1 MAVNGKRL
9 PLSGVRV
16 LDLTWV
22 VSGPQATRLL
32 ADLGAEVIKV
42 EARTRGEQVRNMTFN
57 PRVLST
63 RGMFVYFNRNKLG
76 ASLNLSGPEG
86 KQVFRELTAVSDV
99 VIENFSAH
107 VMERWGFDY
116 AGLTAI
122 NPSII
127 YVSMPGFGHS
137 GPNVDYQSNGPTL
150 QALSGQTFA
159 GGMPG
164 MPPAG
169 WGYSYMDH
177 TAGYYGAMAVLQAI
191 YYRNRTGRGQFVDLA
206 QLETGC
212 SLMGTY
218 VLDRSANGRSFRRPG
233 MPAGNRSLNPAAAP
247 HGVYRCQG
255 DDRWVAIAVLSD
267 AEWLRFSEALGAPVW
282 ARNPELTTLAGRL
295 RHQDELDRCVE
306 TWTAH
311 HTQQEVMHIL
321 QANGIAAGMVQD
333 PAQRAEE
340 DPELQARG
348 HIVRLPV
355 AQEDGSPQRVDSL
368 PMTVPALPHDAYR
381 PAPETGHDNDYVYRE
396 LLGMASDDID
406 AYLEQGIF

>member
-1 MAVNGKRL
+1 VSRL

-22 VSGPQATRLL
+22 VSGPQATRIL

-86 KQVFRELTAVSDV
+86 KAVFRQLAAVSDV

-116 AGLTAI
+116 AGLSAI
-122 NPSII
+122 NPSIV

-137 GPNVDYQSNGPTL
+137 GPDVNYQSNGPTL

-159 GGMPG
+159 GAMPDAA
-164 MPPAG
+164 PTG

-177 TAGYYGAMAVLQAI
+177 TAGYYGAMAVIQAL
-191 YYRNRTGRGQFVDLA
+191 YFRNRTGRGQFVDLA

-218 VLDRSANGRSFRRPG
+218 VLDRTVNGRSLRRQG
-233 MPAGNRSLNPAAAP
+233 MPPGNRALNADAAP
-247 HGVYRCQG
+247 HGVYRCAG
-255 DDRWVAIAVLSD
+255 DDRWVAITVLSD
-267 AEWLRFSEALGAPVW
+267 DDWRRFRRALGDPTW
-282 ARNPELTTLAGRL
+282 ATDPRFDTVAGRVQY
-295 RHQDELDRCVE
+295 QDDLDACVE
-306 TWTAH
+306 AWTAQRS
-311 HTQQEVMHIL
+311 QQDAMQTL
-321 QANGIAAGMVQD
+321 QGAGIAAGMVQD
-333 PAQRAEE
+333 PQQRGDE
-340 DPELQARG
+340 DPQLRARNHVVTLPRLQENG
-348 HIVRLPV
+348 TP
-355 AQEDGSPQRVDSL
+355 ERVDSL
-368 PMTVPALPHDAYR
+368 PMTLPQVAHSSYR
-381 PAPETGHDNDYVYRE
+381 PAPETGHDNDYVYTD
-396 LLGMASDDID
+396 LLGLLPEVIED
-406 AYLEQGIF
+406 YTGKGIF

>member
-1 MAVNGKRL
+1 MPAL

-32 ADLGAEVIKV
+32 ADLGAEVIKI
-42 EARTRGEQVRNMTFN
+42 EARTRGEQVRQMTFN

-76 ASLNLSGPEG
+76 ASLNLSGPDG
-86 KQVFRELTAVSDV
+86 KSVFRRLVAVSDV

-116 AGLTAI
+116 AGLSAI
-122 NPSII
+122 NPSVI

-177 TAGYYGAMAVLQAI
+177 TAGYYGAIAVMQAL
-191 YYRNRTGRGQFVDLA
+191 YFRNRTGKGQLIDMA
-206 QLETGC
+206 QLETAC
-212 SLMGTY
+212 SLMGSY
-218 VLDRSANGRSFRRPG
+218 ILDYTANGRSFRRPG
-233 MPAGNRSLNPAAAP
+233 MPPGNRSLYPPAAP
-247 HGVYRCQG
+247 HGVYRCESE
-255 DDRWVAIAVLSD
+255 DRWLAIAVTSED
-267 AEWLRFSEALGAPVW
+267 DWQRFCEALGRPSWSFEPKFA
-282 ARNPELTTLAGRL
+282 TLESRIQ
-295 RHQDELDRCVE
+295 HQDELDLYVE
-306 TWTAH
+306 AWTSQH
-311 HTQQEVMHIL
+311 GQQQAMETL
-321 QANGIAAGMVQD
+321 QGAGIAAGMVQD
-333 PAQRAEE
+333 PEQRAES
-340 DPELQARG
+340 DPQLQARD

-355 AQEDGSPQRVDSL
+355 EQEDGSRQRVDSL
-368 PMTVPALPHDAYR
+368 PMTVPALPHEDYR
-381 PAPETGHDNDYVYRE
+381 PAPDTGRDNNYVYGD
-396 LLGMASDDID
+396 LLGMGKDQIGGFT
-406 AYLEQGIF
+406 EEGIF

>member
-1 MAVNGKRL
+1 VSRL

-22 VSGPQATRLL
+22 VSGPQATRIL

-76 ASLNLSGPEG
+76 ASLNLSGAEG
-86 KQVFRELTAVSDV
+86 KAVFRQLACVSDV

-116 AGLTAI
+116 AGLCAI
-122 NPSII
+122 NPSIV

-159 GGMPG
+159 GAMPDA
-164 MPPAG
+164 PPTG

-177 TAGYYGAMAVLQAI
+177 TAGYYGAMAVIQAL
-191 YYRNRTGRGQFVDLA
+191 YSRNRTGRGQFVDLA

-218 VLDRSANGRSFRRPG
+218 VLDRTVNGRSLRRSG
-233 MPAGNRSLNPAAAP
+233 MPPGNRSLNDDAAP
-247 HGVYRCQG
+247 HGIYRCAG
-255 DDRWVAIAVLSD
+255 DDRWIAITVLSD
-267 AEWLRFSEALGAPVW
+267 DDWRRFRRALGDPAW
-282 ARNPELTTLAGRL
+282 AADPRFDTAAGRVQ
-295 RHQDELDRCVE
+295 HQDDLDPCVE
-306 TWTAH
+306 AWTAQRS
-311 HTQQEVMHIL
+311 QQDAMQTL
-321 QANGIAAGMVQD
+321 QAAGVAAGTVQD
-333 PAQRAEE
+333 PQQRGDE
-340 DPELQARG
+340 DPQLKARN
-348 HIVRLPV
+348 HVVTLPKL
-355 AQEDGSPQRVDSL
+355 QEDGTPERVDSL
-368 PMTVPALPHDAYR
+368 PMTLPQIPHDAYC
-381 PAPETGHDNDYVYRE
+381 PAPETGHDNAYIYRKV
-396 LLGMASDDID
+396 LGMAPQIIEDYTDK
-406 AYLEQGIF
+406 GIF